1 MILWGLA
8 LWQKGEEGSK
18 ASYTSL
24 MLKGEKAMEKQGEAR
39 GKGFQAEVRQ
49 IQSHVGVAA
58 GVLGKQR
65 TEGGSQL
72 GRGK

>member
-1 MILWGLA
+1 
-8 LWQKGEEGSK
+8 
-18 ASYTSL
+18 